1 MYGTDL
7 RQVSCMVFAQPE
19 RAEAFIQHLLHPTF
33 VFDTPAGVVEEGF
46 VERDACIPVP
56 PDGVEDDVNGQR
68 LAAYLY
74 HVVLLRVGGGGLPVS
89 AKRNVCSF
97 SFHTAYNIRYEE
109 MRQEAQPLFQGVH
122 LADYGDVVAQTVGA
136 PRV

>member
-7 RQVSCMVFAQPE
+7 RQVSCMVFAQSE

-46 VERDACIPVP
+46 VERDAGVPVP

-74 HVVLLRVGGGGLPVS
+74 HVVLLRVGGEGCLCLRKETSVH
-89 AKRNVCSF
+89 F
-97 SFHTAYNIRYEE
+97 LFIR
-109 MRQEAQPLFQGVH
+109 H
-122 LADYGDVVAQTVGA
+122 II
-136 PRV
+136 